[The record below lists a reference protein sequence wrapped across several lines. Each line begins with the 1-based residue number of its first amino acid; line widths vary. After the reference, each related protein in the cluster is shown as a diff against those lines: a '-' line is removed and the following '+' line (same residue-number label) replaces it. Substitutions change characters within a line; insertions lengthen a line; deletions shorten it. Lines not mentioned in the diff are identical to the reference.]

1 MVAFD
6 NFMVFSFERINNK
19 KLLLFQSKKKSKINM
34 LCSKIFR
41 KVYIDR
47 KFYYYYYYN
56 YIFIL

>member
-41 KVYIDR
+41 KSLHWSQV
-47 KFYYYYYYN
+47 
-56 YIFIL
+56 LLLLLLL